1 MARSTTRLMTTL
13 LAIGAAGL
21 ATQVAAAQQANGAVR
36 DRAARSVD
44 PREQTLRLMNQRLTV
59 SLEDARLEDVM
70 LFLEQAGDLPLDV
83 KWIDSRNPI
92 GLDPEARVTLRARNT
107 TIMSILGG
115 ALDRV
120 GDEFN
125 QATWQ
130 LTEDGVVEVGPKER
144 LNSRKR
150 LQIYDINDLIF
161 VIPNFTDVPQLD
173 LDAALQQSGGGG
185 GGGGGR
191 GVFQVTDDAEVELNS
206 EERAQEIIA
215 IITTTV
221 EPEQWVLNGGT
232 GGTVR
237 LHNNT
242 LIINAPDY
250 MHRQIGGY
258 SFNNRRRR

>member
-1 MARSTTRLMTTL
+1 
-13 LAIGAAGL
+13 
-21 ATQVAAAQQANGAVR
+21 
-36 DRAARSVD
+36 
-44 PREQTLRLMNQRLTV
+44 
-59 SLEDARLEDVM
+59 
-70 LFLEQAGDLPLDV
+70 
-83 KWIDSRNPI
+83 
-92 GLDPEARVTLRARNT
+92 
-107 TIMSILGG
+107 MSILGG
-115 ALDRV
+115 ASKRATSSTRRPATDR
-120 GDEFN
+120 GRDRRGWAEG
-125 QATWQ
+125 AAE
-130 LTEDGVVEVGPKER
+130 LAE
-144 LNSRKR
+144 R